1 MDINAVN
8 DDPTELAKRYCK
20 EHELDYIEQGTHVEV
35 EIQKDMLQVCRV
47 KIKDLLKQRK
57 AMEEKIETLSNA
69 SVSVRLRQAVDLLK
83 QVENEKANIKERC
96 SQMDNES
103 KNMEEKLLA
112 KASFSL

>member
-57 AMEEKIETLSNA
+57 ALEEKIETLSNA
-69 SVSVRLRQAVDLLK
+69 SVSVRHFLVTNWEFVSILLS
-83 QVENEKANIKERC
+83 NITC
-96 SQMDNES
+96 TC
-103 KNMEEKLLA
+103 
-112 KASFSL
+112 ASPSAMPARMPPPPFTSNHPIS